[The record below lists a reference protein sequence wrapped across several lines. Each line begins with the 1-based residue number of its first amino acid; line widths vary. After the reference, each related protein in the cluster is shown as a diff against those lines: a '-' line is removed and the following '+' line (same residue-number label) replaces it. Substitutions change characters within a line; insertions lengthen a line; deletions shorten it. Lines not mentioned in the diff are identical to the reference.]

1 MGGKKVVV
9 VMNAPGPM
17 ITSTWDTEASA
28 ILVSWL
34 NGQQNGRGVAMA
46 LYGETHEASGRL
58 PFTFP
63 RCTTAACTKADEL
76 DSVQFGNDIANKQDR
91 VYSEKAL
98 IGYRWYHARG
108 ISVSYPFG
116 FGLFA
121 YGTAEMQY
129 SKAAVRAQGS
139 GVSVTCELRHSGPR
153 AGHDVP
159 QLYLSFPSSVP
170 GDSNSKPEWVLKG
183 FSKVL
188 VRPNEAV
195 TASFQLTE
203 RDLSFWDDAPGRS
216 LWVCATGEF
225 RVCVGANSRDAV
237 NPQKGSCT
245 SFVSPCSHEP
255 QLLVMKNDVNMQ
267 VKAPAARLSLL
278 LSVAGLVSVSMV
290 VAGFSML
297 GRWLRRRAQQPIDRS
312 AEPSRMLLRQSDGE
326 DGRVE

>member
-63 RCTTAACTKADEL
+63 KCKTAACTKTDEL

-121 YGTAEMQY
+121 YGTAEMKY
-129 SKAAVRAQGS
+129 SNAAVQAKGS
-139 GVSVTCELRHSGPR
+139 GVSVTCELQHTGPR

-159 QLYLSFPSSVP
+159 QLYLSFPSSIP
-170 GDSNSKPEWVLKG
+170 GDANSKPEWVLKG
-183 FSKVL
+183 FSKKL

-195 TASFQLTE
+195 TASFNLTE
-203 RDLSFWDDAPGRS
+203 RDLSYWDDAPGKS
-216 LWVCATGEF
+216 LWVCAQGEF

-237 NPQKGSCT
+237 DPRKGSCT
-245 SFVSPCSHEP
+245 SFLSTCSPEP
-255 QLLVMKNDVNMQ
+255 LLVAMKNDATAR
-267 VKAPAARLSLL
+267 VKTPASDIAPVV
-278 LSVAGLVSVSMV
+278 SVIGLVSFAMVAAGVSL
-290 VAGFSML
+290 L
-297 GRWLRRRAQQPIDRS
+297 GQCLRRRANERTRTAGESSHQ
-312 AEPSRMLLRQSDGE
+312 LLRQSDGR